1 MSDPQSPGLHH
12 DRGDHRIE
20 FIFLFYFSVTQLAAA
35 VLDSIDGNVK
45 KGKNNTQIAQ
55 NITGKFI

>member
-12 DRGDHRIE
+12 DRGDHGIE
-20 FIFLFYFSVTQLAAA
+20 FIFFFYFSVTQLAAA

-45 KGKNNTQIAQ
+45 KGKNNTQ